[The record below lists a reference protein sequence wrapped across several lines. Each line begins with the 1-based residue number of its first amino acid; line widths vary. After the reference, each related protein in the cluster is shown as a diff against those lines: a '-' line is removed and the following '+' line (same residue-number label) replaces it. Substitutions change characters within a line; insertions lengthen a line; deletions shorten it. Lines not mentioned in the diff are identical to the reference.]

1 MVLYIIIQLPCGP
14 TPPPCPGVLVYCLRF
29 WVSFGT
35 LPAETAP
42 EKWEI
47 QGGTLAIFFVNNI
60 ELYFVKKK
68 HGKSRTIA
76 PKITKHID
84 KNMKFLSQNR
94 VFRSLG
100 LLGRGGV
107 QRSSLGH
114 QGRQR
119 RKSEPKG
126 GSFPPRSPPMWSPIW
141 SLGGHFFWNGPT
153 FSVFFADFID
163 TLKTVAKK
171 VPKVS
176 QKGDILEGV
185 DMPEV

>member
-1 MVLYIIIQLPCGP
+1 MENHEQL
-14 TPPPCPGVLVYCLRF
+14 
-29 WVSFGT
+29 
-35 LPAETAP
+35 LP
-42 EKWEI
+42 
-47 QGGTLAIFFVNNI
+47 
-60 ELYFVKKK
+60 
-68 HGKSRTIA
+68 KSRKYRQQHEIPV
-76 PKITKHID
+76 PKSCFSIIGA
-84 KNMKFLSQNR
+84 
-94 VFRSLG
+94 LG
-100 LLGRGGV
+100 EGGV

-126 GSFPPRSPPMWSPIW
+126 GSFPPRSPPIWSPNW
-141 SLGGHFFWNGPT
+141 SLGGHFFRNGST